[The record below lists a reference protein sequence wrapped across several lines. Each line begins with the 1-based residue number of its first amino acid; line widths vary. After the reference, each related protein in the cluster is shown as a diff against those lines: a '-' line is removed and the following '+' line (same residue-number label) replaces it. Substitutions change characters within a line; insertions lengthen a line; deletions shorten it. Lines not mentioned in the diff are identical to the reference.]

1 LFLQLLRQMLMLIL
15 MTQSAPGQQHPQQ
28 RDAGASLLQSAPW
41 SPLLLLHAL
50 P

>member
-1 LFLQLLRQMLMLIL
+1 LFLQLLLQLLMLIL
-15 MTQSAPGQQHPQQ
+15 KMLSAPGQQHPQQ
-28 RDAGASLLQSAPW
+28 RDAAVSLLQSAPW